1 MTVENVHTQQ
11 YKRTTGKVMLKI
23 TKEQYETFD
32 TRFPESMSLEEIAA
46 ELDRM
51 RPQEAEAYNCIFCD
65 GLFVGFCSNYLKFD
79 KAVKGT
85 IVSSDEYRIF
95 RKCAAK
101 QPAHF
106 FYDAW
111 TAFLEDRYRDV
122 RPNIHEYIQTFKN
135 ETPPFGEADIAGG
148 LLLGFK
154 NAYKGFWLN
163 SKKEIESIPHDEI
176 AVRLC
181 DVIDAFYNAS
191 TNEDALEVLISA
203 YQQYPDSP
211 TINEMLGVVYY
222 DEKQYGNAIAAFE
235 RLYDEENDTYKAILH
250 TQDQICFYLGYANDK
265 LKDRKAAI
273 SYYEKAVEIYPM
285 CPYAANNLGYAY
297 YREKQYDKAYIILKR
312 CIDEKLEAD
321 IVYPVT
327 NFARLLYAMG
337 RYHEAKEFIKAAPA
351 RVPKSIREKIEKAPD
366 RDVEKVRAI
375 SSADENENNAEPEMK
390 PAIERKGVQFQSEKV
405 LEDELTM
412 RLEAGMEVFGIPLKI
427 YRRRGEYG
435 RQYIFP
441 EGRLDILAEDP
452 DGNLYIIELKKDSGY
467 DDAYKQIAQYID
479 WFQKH
484 KANGKKVYGIICLNA
499 PDKALIEAVR
509 QDDRMKLF
517 EYQISY
523 SEIR

>member
-1 MTVENVHTQQ
+1 
-11 YKRTTGKVMLKI
+11 MLKI

-79 KAVKGT
+79 KAVKDT
-85 IVSSDEYRIF
+85 ILSSDEYRIF

-101 QPAHF
+101 QPTHF

-163 SKKEIESIPHDEI
+163 SKKEIESITHDEI

-222 DEKQYGNAIAAFE
+222 DEKQYGNAIAWA
-235 RLYDEENDTYKAILH
+235 T
-250 TQDQICFYLGYANDK
+250 
-265 LKDRKAAI
+265 
-273 SYYEKAVEIYPM
+273 PM
-285 CPYAANNLGYAY
+285 
-297 YREKQYDKAYIILKR
+297 
-312 CIDEKLEAD
+312 
-321 IVYPVT
+321 T
-327 NFARLLYAMG
+327 
-337 RYHEAKEFIKAAPA
+337 
-351 RVPKSIREKIEKAPD
+351 S
-366 RDVEKVRAI
+366 
-375 SSADENENNAEPEMK
+375 
-390 PAIERKGVQFQSEKV
+390 
-405 LEDELTM
+405 
-412 RLEAGMEVFGIPLKI
+412 
-427 YRRRGEYG
+427 
-435 RQYIFP
+435 
-441 EGRLDILAEDP
+441 
-452 DGNLYIIELKKDSGY
+452 
-467 DDAYKQIAQYID
+467 
-479 WFQKH
+479 
-484 KANGKKVYGIICLNA
+484 
-499 PDKALIEAVR
+499 
-509 QDDRMKLF
+509 
-517 EYQISY
+517 
-523 SEIR
+523 